1 MSAEPNRKAPYSSD
15 MRWRIIWQKFGMDLT
30 YRQIAR
36 NLSISIGTVHNVLK
50 LFEETGEVSP
60 KKPERED
67 MRKIDNSGELFI
79 LGLLLEN
86 PSLYLGEICQRIDS
100 TFGIQVTPSTV
111 CRIIQRNGFTRKKVQ
126 QVAKQRSVE
135 FRGRFFAEVQ
145 HYRPE
150 QFVWVDESGCDK
162 RDHIRK
168 FGYALRGEYPVFH
181 RFLHRGQRISIITAL
196 STDGIVANEIT
207 KGTVNGETFL
217 EFVHGS
223 LIPNMLPF
231 DGENPCSIVVMDNCS
246 IHHVQ
251 PVLDAFNQA
260 GIVVLFLPPY
270 SPDMNPVENV
280 FSYVKYYLKQ
290 HDDILQVVPDIC
302 PILEE
307 GIKSINSNN
316 AQQWISHCGY

>member
-67 MRKIDNSGELFI
+67 MRKIDNSDELFI

-86 PSLYLGEICQRIDS
+86 PSLYPGEICQRIDS

-162 RDHIRK
+162 RDHI
-168 FGYALRGEYPVFH
+168 
-181 RFLHRGQRISIITAL
+181 
-196 STDGIVANEIT
+196 
-207 KGTVNGETFL
+207 
-217 EFVHGS
+217 
-223 LIPNMLPF
+223 
-231 DGENPCSIVVMDNCS
+231 
-246 IHHVQ
+246 
-251 PVLDAFNQA
+251 
-260 GIVVLFLPPY
+260 
-270 SPDMNPVENV
+270 
-280 FSYVKYYLKQ
+280 
-290 HDDILQVVPDIC
+290 
-302 PILEE
+302 
-307 GIKSINSNN
+307 
-316 AQQWISHCGY
+316 

>member
-1 MSAEPNRKAPYSSD
+1 
-15 MRWRIIWQKFGMDLT
+15 MDLT
-30 YRQIAR
+30 YRHIAR
-36 NLSISIGTVHNVLK
+36 NLSISVGAVHNVLK

-67 MRKIDNSGELFI
+67 MRKIDNSDELFI

-100 TFGIQVTPSTV
+100 TFGIHVTPSTV
-111 CRIIQRNGFTRKKVQ
+111 CRIILRNGFTRKKIQ
-126 QVAKQRSVE
+126 QVAKQHSVE

-145 HYRPE
+145 HYCPE
-150 QFVWVDESGCDK
+150 QFVLDESGCGK

-168 FGYALRGEYPVFH
+168 FGYALRGEHPVFH

-207 KGTVNGETFL
+207 KGTVNDEAFL

-223 LIPNMLPF
+223 LILNMLPF
-231 DGENPCSIVVMDNCS
+231 DGENPCFIVVMDNCS

-270 SPDMNPVENV
+270 SPDMNSVENV
-280 FSYVKYYLKQ
+280 FSYVKYYLQ
-290 HDDILQVVPDIC
+290 
-302 PILEE
+302 
-307 GIKSINSNN
+307 
-316 AQQWISHCGY
+316 